1 MRIWAVASFAIAAL
15 LVPATGASA
24 AKDCNNRAKLVSGKL
39 SRLTD
44 DRHFQQGAEIG
55 RNVPFHAD
63 TDAEIRFQEVVYEL
77 RKGSEFIL
85 ACFGH
90 TVQQGAIYPRVEL
103 FKGHAKLIA
112 KDGHPGAIST
122 NEAMADPFADRG
134 MRIVVSR
141 DPRNSNPLFGV
152 TKVDQAKGGGY
163 VNVTP
168 YVGPKPGTCRQ
179 VEGGTFESKRLE
191 NGYFKGS
198 ADYRGYSPTSPR

>member
-1 MRIWAVASFAIAAL
+1 MRIWATASLAIAAL
-15 LVPATGASA
+15 LLPATAASA
-24 AKDCNNRAKLVSGKL
+24 AKECNQRAKLVSGKL

-44 DRHFQQGAEIG
+44 DEHFEARAEILRG
-55 RNVPFHAD
+55 RPFHAD

-85 ACFGH
+85 GCFGH
-90 TVQQGAIYPRVEL
+90 TPQQGAIYPRIDL
-103 FKGHAKLIA
+103 HKGHAKLTA

-122 NEAMADPFADRG
+122 NEAMADPFADKG
-134 MRIVVSR
+134 MRIVVTR